1 MQRNGL
7 LLAAL
12 VLGGL
17 GFNGAARAEDDAA
30 AKADGGI
37 AWTKDYEA
45 ARAQAEKEGK
55 GLLVY
60 LTPDWFN

>member
-1 MQRNGL
+1 MKTSGFL
-7 LLAAL
+7 AAAL

-17 GFNGAARAEDDAA
+17 AFSSAAHAGDDAE
-30 AKADGGI
+30 AKTDEGI

-45 ARAQAEKEGK
+45 AKAQAEKEGK
-55 GLLVY
+55 GLLIY